1 MFSQKWIDMCRRHG
15 LAVEVVETATSA
27 LWSQK
32 TLSAAELDT
41 DKINTV
47 SVLKS
52 MQLGYLMACE
62 DHGLPLPEFADPE
75 EIVFGKNR
83 P

>member
-1 MFSQKWIDMCRRHG
+1 MPNRTQP
-15 LAVEVVETATSA
+15 ATYDDPLVPSRVDPFIRDVTI
-27 LWSQK
+27 SGQHMV
-32 TLSAAELDT
+32 AELS

-62 DHGLPLPEFADPE
+62 DHGLPLPEFKDPE
-75 EIVFGKNR
+75 EVVFGKSGL
-83 P
+83 

>member
-1 MFSQKWIDMCRRHG
+1 MTNR
-15 LAVEVVETATSA
+15 AVPATYDDPLVPSRVDPFIRDVTASGA
-27 LWSQK
+27 RMV
-32 TLSAAELDT
+32 AELS

>member
-1 MFSQKWIDMCRRHG
+1 MSRNQPATYADPLTPSRVDPFIRD
-15 LAVEVVETATSA
+15 VTASG
-27 LWSQK
+27 QRMV
-32 TLSAAELDT
+32 AELS

-62 DHGLPLPEFADPE
+62 DHGLPLPEFEDPE
-75 EIVFGKNR
+75 KVVFGEKK
-83 P
+83 